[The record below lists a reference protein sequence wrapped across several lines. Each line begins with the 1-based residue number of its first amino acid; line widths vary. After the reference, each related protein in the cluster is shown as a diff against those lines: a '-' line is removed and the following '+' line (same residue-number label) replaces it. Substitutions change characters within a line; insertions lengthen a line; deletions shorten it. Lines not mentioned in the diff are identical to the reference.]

1 MIAPSTFG
9 NLVFISYA
17 HIDNDHFSG
26 TSSGWIDL
34 FHERLEKRLAQLL
47 GRQPKI
53 WRDRKLAGNDLF
65 NDTIVIEL
73 SRTAILLSV
82 ITPRYVQSTSCRREL
97 QDFLRLAQ
105 QTGGVR
111 IRDKHRVFK
120 VAKTYVP
127 LQDHPPEIQ
136 ELLGYEFYE
145 QDQASARVREFD
157 HEISPKGE
165 KDRRYWD
172 RF

>member
-1 MIAPSTFG
+1 MIAPSMFG

-17 HIDNDHFSG
+17 HIDNNHFSG

-34 FHERLEKRLAQLL
+34 LHERLEIRLAQLL

-53 WRDRKLAGNDLF
+53 WRDRKLAGNDVF

-82 ITPRYVQSTSCRREL
+82 VTPRYVQSTSCRREL

-105 QTGGVR
+105 QTGGGRPQHKNPGV
-111 IRDKHRVFK
+111 KGGE
-120 VAKTYVP
+120 TEVP
-127 LQDHPPEIQ
+127 LQRKTP
-136 ELLGYEFYE
+136 G
-145 QDQASARVREFD
+145 
-157 HEISPKGE
+157 G
-165 KDRRYWD
+165 RRCL
-172 RF
+172 